1 MRKLNFPMTYK
12 RRPADGRLTALTVR
26 RRAGEPT
33 RGILMLDGQAV
44 PVALGRGGLKAN
56 KREGDGGTPIGT
68 FHPLRLWW
76 RKDRHARPR
85 TMLPVRAIEP
95 SDGWC
100 EEPANRRYNQPVR
113 LAAES
118 NADRLMRA
126 DHLYDFIVEID
137 HNARPRVKGRGSAVF
152 LHLARPGFAP
162 TAGCIAMTRGAMLRL
177 LARLSRRTRI
187 VVG

>member
-1 MRKLNFPMTYK
+1 MMRTFSFPRTYK
-12 RRPADGRLTALTVR
+12 PARRAGAAALTVR

-33 RGILMLDGQAV
+33 RGILMLDGRAI

-56 KREGDGGTPIGT
+56 KREGDGGTPIGA
-68 FHPLRLWW
+68 FRPLRLWW
-76 RKDRHARPR
+76 RKDRHARPQ
-85 TMLPVRAIEP
+85 TSLPVRAIRP

-100 EEPANRRYNQPVR
+100 EDREDRHYNRPVQ
-113 LAAES
+113 LADDS

-126 DHLYDFIVEID
+126 DHLYDFIIEID
-137 HNARPRVKGRGSAVF
+137 HNARPRVRGRGSAVF

-162 TAGCIAMTRGAMLRL
+162 TAGCIAMTRGSMLRL
-177 LARLSRRTRI
+177 LARLNLRTRI

>member
-1 MRKLNFPMTYK
+1 MRRPILPTTYK
-12 RRPADGRLTALTVR
+12 L
-26 RRAGEPT
+26 RRAAAEARAITIRRHPGKPT
-33 RGILMLDGQAV
+33 RGILVVDGRPI

-76 RKDRHARPR
+76 RKDRHTQPA
-85 TMLPVRAIEP
+85 TSLPVRAIRP
-95 SDGWC
+95 TDGWC
-100 EEPANRRYNQPVR
+100 EDPESRSYNQPVR
-113 LAAES
+113 LAPES
-118 NADRLMRA
+118 NADRLVRV
-126 DHLYDFIVEID
+126 DHLYDFIIEID

-162 TAGCIAMTRGAMLRL
+162 TAGCIAMTKTSMVRL
-177 LARLSRRTRI
+177 LARLCRRTRI